1 MSGFEKKLDNE
12 GNINPKYIDLM
23 DEDEAIAGQKFVCL
37 SFISPDKILKKRET
51 YLFDRFVQE
60 FDFTKSMD
68 KFAGFLNYMAFI
80 YNLNVEDVFEKFNS
94 YVKEESSTFRL

>member
-60 FDFTKSMD
+60 FDFTS
-68 KFAGFLNYMAFI
+68 
-80 YNLNVEDVFEKFNS
+80 
-94 YVKEESSTFRL
+94 